1 MTQTET
7 EQRLAVAERQLSELR
22 VTVAKLHT
30 LVGVLMYRTAPAAEQ
45 IPAAA
50 DRPRPG
56 RGEDR
61 PKLRLIPAQDSVS
74 GQEMNEGLR
83 RVRAG
88 RGGAR

>member
-1 MTQTET
+1 MTQT
-7 EQRLAVAERQLSELR
+7 EQRLAVAEQQLSELR
-22 VTVAKLHT
+22 VTVAELRT

-45 IPAAA
+45 IPAAG
-50 DRPRPG
+50 DRPVPR
-56 RGEDR
+56 RGEGQPR
-61 PKLRLIPAQDSVS
+61 LRLIPAQDSVS